1 VLFPWLRAPA
11 AAHRPHR
18 RNRRGRR
25 VRELSPS
32 AFCGPETSNVRNG
45 ASGAPG
51 SLSTLRL
58 VDFHG
63 LAILRLTVDWAAGVL
78 SIDIGAGDGEVAIR
92 SSGLRR
98 LSVVWA
104 VPGAPSQP
112 ISRVDVG
119 HEKLNIEIQGGGHI
133 SIEASSIEM
142 PDRA

>member
-1 VLFPWLRAPA
+1 
-11 AAHRPHR
+11 
-18 RNRRGRR
+18 
-25 VRELSPS
+25 
-32 AFCGPETSNVRNG
+32 
-45 ASGAPG
+45 
-51 SLSTLRL
+51 
-58 VDFHG
+58 VDLHG
-63 LAILRLTVDWAAGVL
+63 LSILQLTVDWDAGVL
-78 SIDIGAGDGEVAIR
+78 SIDIGAGDGAATIR

-142 PDRA
+142 PDRH

>member
-1 VLFPWLRAPA
+1 
-11 AAHRPHR
+11 
-18 RNRRGRR
+18 
-25 VRELSPS
+25 
-32 AFCGPETSNVRNG
+32 
-45 ASGAPG
+45 
-51 SLSTLRL
+51 
-58 VDFHG
+58 
-63 LAILRLTVDWAAGVL
+63 LAIRRLTVDWAAGVL